1 MTLVMDV
8 FTVAL
13 ADEERRLVP
22 REMIKRLRTEAV
34 TWLLSAAV
42 FLVSALPVLDK
53 VYVDGTYPRTDLWV
67 GALVVVRIRRSAR
80 SVLEE
85 QPR

>member
-1 MTLVMDV
+1 
-8 FTVAL
+8 
-13 ADEERRLVP
+13 
-22 REMIKRLRTEAV
+22 V
-34 TWLLSAAV
+34 TWLLSTVV
-42 FLVSALPVLDK
+42 FLVSALSVLDK

-67 GALVVVRIRRSAR
+67 GTLIVVRIRRSAS